1 MYTLRTVK
9 DNIQNNECLGKD
21 YQVIERDSNY
31 NEFQKGYSNFHNK
44 QHVADLDTESD
55 NFSQQTYAFII
66 FNKGSEIVPLYKDRK
81 NYIVSENGKTF
92 SNLTFK

>member
-9 DNIQNNECLGKD
+9 DNIQTNECLGKD

-31 NEFQKGYSNFHNK
+31 NEFQKAYLNFHNK
-44 QHVADLDTESD
+44 QHVADLDAESD

-66 FNKGSEIVPLYKDRK
+66 HNRGSEIIPLYKDRK